1 MPLPS
6 AIKLFIDP
14 RTGSA
19 FGNFSG
25 TSSLTNP
32 VFTLGDTA
40 TIELY
45 LVEDT
50 GLSAYPR
57 QEIGFPTSPGIKVAV
72 GAIDES
78 PLAGTWTLSYGGN
91 TTTALAYNAT
101 PAAVQAALNLLASI
115 TAAGGVTVSQIGDN
129 YNIVFNANGART
141 ELTTNGAALIPLS
154 AATVASLQTGDA
166 NKPAIYLVHLQRT
179 VAGLATSF
187 SPTAASAITVES
199 LTAWDG
205 TRATYRV
212 SISPDPKG
220 GSFSLAFDAQTG
232 TDVSTKAISV
242 GATALDVQN
251 ALSIG
256 ALADGKVSVTQVKA
270 YAYDVSVTVEP
281 GAGGLTADDAG
292 LLSFTGY
299 KGEINLNTA
308 EAISLLDGAPSV
320 ETTLEVEI
328 TSDSKTLTVL
338 QIPCTLHNAVI
349 DAGAVQPLV
358 LDTYLSQTTADGR
371 YFKLSQNLA
380 DGTAATMRG
389 NLGVYSTGEV
399 DTALALKANASA
411 LAGKA
416 DLSGAA
422 FTGDLTIAGRA
433 AIGGGL
439 AVNTAH
445 KLAIY
450 NGNIVFSAGYGIAF
464 GDGTTQ
470 TTAATTPDLTP
481 YATKAAP
488 TLTGGVTIERNPA
501 GTTLKLYDPTSPNFG
516 TDLNNTNIIVRA
528 GSTTS
533 FGRFDS
539 ERVQLQAGTGVT
551 ANLTASELTIAN
563 GANSVSVN
571 ITNGLRIN
579 GAEPYVRKAG
589 DTFTGKA
596 NFTSV
601 AGAAGLNVGI
611 GGTSAAATTAGDLWI
626 STGGA
631 SLNFRDG
638 TGAWRI
644 VAATSNTNSF
654 SAPQIIDTT
663 ATTPGLRITQKGTG
677 SALVVEDQ
685 TTPDSDALIV
695 DANGNLGIGVS
706 NNPGGIWSGSTYKME
721 VWGSAQVTGT
731 LKVNYQLEVGNGVD
745 LAMSVIGGINFPNYG
760 GTLDGFTVQSNPNT
774 SGSFGSGDYPSE
786 IVMKLNGNLY
796 AIPARQIV

>member
-14 RTGSA
+14 RTGDA
-19 FGNFSG
+19 FGNFAG
-25 TSSLTNP
+25 TTSLTNP

-40 TIELY
+40 TVELY
-45 LVEDT
+45 LVEST
-50 GLSAYPR
+50 GLSTYPR
-57 QEIGFPTSPGIKVAV
+57 QEIGFPTSPGVRVAV
-72 GAIDES
+72 GAIDEA
-78 PLAGTWTLSYGGN
+78 PLAGTWTLSFGGN

-101 PAAVQAALNLLASI
+101 PAVVEAALNLLASI
-115 TAAGGVTVSQIGDN
+115 TAAGGVTVARIGDN
-129 YNIVFNANGART
+129 YNILFNAVGART
-141 ELTTNGAALIPLS
+141 ELTTDGSALIPLS

-166 NKPAIYLVHLQRT
+166 NKPAIFLVHLQRT

-187 SPTAASAITVES
+187 SPTAASQIAVDS

-205 TRATYRV
+205 TKATYRV

-220 GSFSLAFDAQTG
+220 GSFSLYFDAQTG
-232 TDVSTKAISV
+232 TDVSSAAISV
-242 GATALDVQN
+242 GASGLDVQN
-251 ALSIG
+251 ALSVG
-256 ALADGKVSVTQVKA
+256 ALADGKVSVTQVGA
-270 YAYDVSVTVEP
+270 YSYDITVKTQP
-281 GAGGLTADDAG
+281 DTAGLTADDAG
-292 LLSFTGY
+292 LLSFAGY
-299 KGEINLNTA
+299 KGELNLNTA
-308 EAISLLDGAPSV
+308 EAISLLDGAESV
-320 ETTLEVEI
+320 QTTLEVEI

-338 QIPCTLHNAVI
+338 QIACTLQNAVI

-380 DGTAATMRG
+380 DGTAGTMRT

-399 DTALALKANASA
+399 DTALALKADDSD
-411 LAGKA
+411 LLGKA

-470 TTAATTPDLTP
+470 TTAATTPDLSP

-488 TLTGGVTIERNPA
+488 TLSGGVVIERNPS
-501 GTTLKLYDPTSPNFG
+501 GTTLKLYDPTAPNYG

-528 GSTTS
+528 GDVSQY
-533 FGRFDS
+533 GRLDS
-539 ERVQLQAGTGVT
+539 QQVLLQ
-551 ANLTASELTIAN
+551 S
-563 GANSVSVN
+563 GANSAGFSV
-571 ITNGLRIN
+571 GGFFIN
-579 GAEPYVRKAG
+579 GAEPYARNSGA
-589 DTFTGKA
+589 TFTGKA

-611 GGTSAAATTAGDLWI
+611 GGTSAAATTAGDMWI
-626 STGGA
+626 ATGGA

-644 VAATSNTNSF
+644 LAATSNTNTF

-663 ATTPGLRITQKGTG
+663 ATTPGMRITQKGAG
-677 SALVVEDQ
+677 SALVVEDS

-706 NNPGGIWSGSTYKME
+706 NNPGSIWTGSTYKLE
-721 VWGSAQVTGT
+721 VQGNAIVQGT
-731 LKVNYQLEVGNGVD
+731 LRVPYQIDVGTANDASMIVQ
-745 LAMSVIGGINFPNYG
+745 SSINFPNYG
-760 GTLDGFTVQSNPNT
+760 GTLAGFTTQSNPNT
-774 SGSFGSGDYPSE
+774 SGSFGYSDYPTE
-786 IVMKLNGNLY
+786 IVINLNGNLY
-796 AIPARQIV
+796 AVAARQIT